1 MPRAIQ
7 LILLAFAAALLAGCV
22 DMNWPK
28 TGAGNYQVAKDLAK
42 ETSES
47 K

>member
-1 MPRAIQ
+1 MTRAIQ
-7 LILLAFAAALLAGCV
+7 AILLALAVALLAGCV

-28 TGAGNYQVAKDLAK
+28 TGAGNYQVGKDLAK
-42 ETSES
+42 EAGAA